1 MYDSANPIDSE
12 RYRMPHKKL
21 FIPGPTE
28 VHPDVLKAM
37 ATPMIGHRS
46 GDYTELQKRVT
57 EKVQKLAYTANPILF
72 SASSGSGL
80 MEGAIRC
87 CTAKKAIVFSV
98 GTFGNRWYE
107 IAQGNGVPADKH
119 EVEWGTGT
127 TPEII
132 DQRLSTGQYDCATV
146 THSET
151 STGVMNHLAELAPV
165 FRKYPDVV
173 WCIDAVSSFA
183 GVKIEVDALGIDVMV
198 SSSQKCLGLPPGLS
212 LATFSPKAEKR
223 AEGVKNRGS
232 YFDLLQLLQFIRE
245 KNFQYPSTMS
255 ISHMFALDL
264 QMDRIAREG
273 LDNRFKRH
281 AAMAKRVQ
289 DWAKKNFALYPAEK
303 LASTTVTCI
312 KNTRGISVA
321 ELNKELGKRN
331 LALSNGYGKLKEQ
344 TFRIA
349 HMGDLQMSDI
359 DELLAAIEGILKL

>member
-1 MYDSANPIDSE
+1 M
-12 RYRMPHKKL
+12 MLHKKL

-28 VHPDVLKAM
+28 VHPEVLAAM
-37 ATPMIGHRS
+37 STPMIGHRS

-57 EKVQKLAYTANPILF
+57 EKVQKLAFTANPILF

-119 EVEWGTGT
+119 EAEWGKGT
-127 TPEII
+127 TPEIVH
-132 DQRLSTGQYDCATV
+132 QYLSSGKYDCATL

-151 STGVMNHLAELAPV
+151 STGVMNHLEDLAPV
-165 FRKYPDVV
+165 FRAYPDVV

-183 GVKIEVDALGIDVMV
+183 GVKIEVDKLGIDVMV
-198 SSSQKCLGLPPGLS
+198 TSSQKCLGLPPGLS
-212 LATFSPKAEKR
+212 LATFSAKAEER
-223 AEGVKNRGS
+223 AKSVKNRGY

-245 KNFQYPSTMS
+245 KNYQYPSTMS
-255 ISHMFALDL
+255 ISHMFALDR
-264 QMDRIAREG
+264 QMDRIGAEG
-273 LDNRFKRH
+273 FDNRFRRH
-281 AAMAKRVQ
+281 EEMAAMVQ
-289 DWAKKNFALYPAEK
+289 GWAKKHFALYPEEGV
-303 LASTTVTCI
+303 ASRTVTCI

-321 ELNKELGKRN
+321 DLNKELGKRY
-331 LALSNGYGKLKEQ
+331 LTLSNGYGKLKEQ

-349 HMGDLQMSDI
+349 HMGDLQPSDI
-359 DELLAAIEGILKL
+359 HELLSAVEDILKLK

>member
-1 MYDSANPIDSE
+1 
-12 RYRMPHKKL
+12 MPHKKL

-28 VHPDVLKAM
+28 VHPEVLKAM

-46 GDYTELQKRVT
+46 GEYTELQKRVT
-57 EKVQKLAYTANPILF
+57 EKIQKIAFTANPILF

-119 EVEWGTGT
+119 EVEWGTGI
-127 TPEII
+127 TPEMI

-173 WCIDAVSSFA
+173 WCVDAVSSFA
-183 GVKIEVDALGIDVMV
+183 GVNIEVDSLGIDVMV
-198 SSSQKCLGLPPGLS
+198 TSSQKCLGLPPGLS
-212 LATFSPKAEKR
+212 LATFSSKAEKR
-223 AEGVKNRGS
+223 AQGVKNRGS
-232 YFDLLQLLQFIRE
+232 YFDLLQLLKFIRE
-245 KNFQYPSTMS
+245 KNFQYPSTM
-255 ISHMFALDL
+255 
-264 QMDRIAREG
+264 
-273 LDNRFKRH
+273 
-281 AAMAKRVQ
+281 
-289 DWAKKNFALYPAEK
+289 
-303 LASTTVTCI
+303 STTVTCI

-321 ELNKELGKRN
+321 ELNKELAKRN
-331 LALSNGYGKLKEQ
+331 LTLSNGYGKLKEL

-359 DELLAAIEGILKL
+359 DELLAAIEDILKL

>member
-1 MYDSANPIDSE
+1 
-12 RYRMPHKKL
+12 MPHKKL

-37 ATPMIGHRS
+37 STPMIGHRS
-46 GDYTELQKRVT
+46 SDYSELQKRIT
-57 EKVQKLAYTANPILF
+57 EKTQKIAFTVNPILF

-87 CTAKKAIVFSV
+87 CTAKRAIVFSV
-98 GTFGNRWYE
+98 GTFGNRWFE

-119 EVEWGTGT
+119 EVEWGQGL
-127 TPEII
+127 TPEMI
-132 DQRLSTGQYDCATV
+132 DQYLSTGKYDCATL

-151 STGVMNHLAELAPV
+151 STGVMNPLSELAPV

-173 WCIDAVSSFA
+173 WCIDAVSSFG
-183 GVKIEVDALGIDVMV
+183 GVRIDNDALGIDVMV
-198 SSSQKCLGLPPGLS
+198 TSSQKCLGLPPGLS
-212 LATFSPKAEKR
+212 LATISPKAEKR
-223 AEGVKNRGS
+223 AQSVKNRGY

-255 ISHMFALDL
+255 ISHLFALDL
-264 QMDRIAREG
+264 QLDRIAKEG
-273 LDNRFKRH
+273 LDARFTRH
-281 AAMAKRVQ
+281 QMMARRVQ
-289 DWAKKNFALYPAEK
+289 DWAKKHFALYPAEK
-303 LASTTVTCI
+303 YASTTVTCI

-321 ELNKELGKRN
+321 DLNKELGKRN
-331 LALSNGYGKLKEQ
+331 LTLSNGYGKLKEQ

-359 DELLAAIEGILKL
+359 DELLEAIEEILRLR